1 MEFRSFPATT
11 LLGDLTVISN
21 FRRKNHFKRFDSLK
35 AALAKLKTADPI
47 LDGEIV
53 CLDGEGRSP
62 TTGHKLFFK
71 APSFCGCTLLTSS
84 FRNRAEIAQVR
95 LAR

>member
-21 FRRKNHFKRFDSLK
+21 FRRKNHFKRFDSRK

-53 CLDGEGRSP
+53 CLDGEGRSQP
-62 TTGHKLFFK
+62 QDTNFSLIRTIHRPIRT
-71 APSFCGCTLLTSS
+71 AAVPC
-84 FRNRAEIAQVR
+84 
-95 LAR
+95 